1 MKRTHIHT
9 QREREKKSIK
19 FKVGREGL
27 MIHLNKKY
35 LKKKRK
41 KKKEKKEEKEK
52 KNLSVLLS
60 FLCLRK
66 LKKKKL
72 TKIPYYHIQ

>member
-1 MKRTHIHT
+1 
-9 QREREKKSIK
+9 
-19 FKVGREGL
+19 

-41 KKKEKKEEKEK
+41 KKKEKKKEKEK
-52 KNLSVLLS
+52 KNFSVLLS
-60 FLCLRK
+60 FLCSRK

-72 TKIPYYHIQ
+72 TKIPYYLIQ